1 MHHLVRGSYPCSVA
15 VTQSCPTRTTPW
27 TVAHQAPLS
36 MGFSRQE
43 YWSGLPFP
51 SPGDGSS
58 RPRAQTRVCCIAS
71 RLFTN
76 RATGEAPVAVPRA
89 AHWPGTILQ
98 HPLQVGAILHVAR
111 EGAGHHI
118 GAPVSSPCPQRSKR
132 HCLTGGQSLQQ
143 SSTRPAGCPCC
154 SPSPPAWAPHNSSQ
168 PGVPACLSAH
178 EASCPS
184 WFPAQHLRGL

>member
-1 MHHLVRGSYPCSVA
+1 MGESSPWKLSRVA
-15 VTQSCPTRTTPW
+15 QEPKGGAGKWAAGLLSTHPW
-27 TVAHQAPLS
+27 GP
-36 MGFSRQE
+36 
-43 YWSGLPFP
+43 GLPSQPQPFDHSRNASSSCSTRSR
-51 SPGDGSS
+51 SP
-58 RPRAQTRVCCIAS
+58 
-71 RLFTN
+71 
-76 RATGEAPVAVPRA
+76 VPRA
-89 AHWPGTILQ
+89 AHRPGAILQ

-132 HCLTGGQSLQQ
+132 RCLTGGQSPQQ

-154 SPSPPAWAPHNSSQ
+154 SPSPPARAPHNSSQ